1 MFWSSIRHVTERVS
15 FRLPL
20 SYALLVV
27 VSSAI
32 GYSIIYLMVA
42 SYLVK
47 ETDTDLLSISREF
60 VDYVRTASLEE
71 VHLEMIRE
79 ANARG
84 IKNAFL
90 RLLSDRGATLCASDL
105 TLWTDIPVDPSLLER
120 TSIGQPALVTLERDH
135 DGGKVRML
143 FAHVDPDRVLNIGLS
158 LRDDTALLD
167 NLGRT
172 ATVLMLL
179 MVLLGVGVGWGAT
192 RRAMKKIE
200 SLTCA
205 VTRIA
210 DGHFDERVETS
221 RRVDELERLAIAF
234 NRMVQQLQRLME
246 EMKQVND
253 SIAHDLRSPLTRMRG
268 VAETTLTGP
277 EDLSEYRSMA
287 ASVIEECDRLLSLIK
302 TNLEISEA
310 EAGVTRLV
318 IGKVDLALLVRD
330 GMELFEPIAEDKGIT
345 MALKAPEI
353 MPFNGD
359 IRRLQRLLANL
370 LDNAIK
376 YTLSGGTVTVALE
389 RHGQEV
395 LLSVRDTGIGIS
407 EQDLPRVF
415 DRYFRGDQSRSAE
428 GNGLGLAL
436 AQAIARA
443 HGGLVTVQSQL
454 GSGSTFIL
462 RLPCRE

>member
-1 MFWSSIRHVTERVS
+1 MFWSSIRLITEKVS

-32 GYSIIYLMVA
+32 GYSIIYLIVA

-47 ETDTDLLSISREF
+47 ETDNDLLSTSREF
-60 VDYVRTASLEE
+60 VDYVRTANLEE
-71 VHLEMIRE
+71 VHLEMNRE

-90 RLLSDRGATLCASDL
+90 RLVTGSGATLCSSDL
-105 TLWTDIPVDPSLLER
+105 TLWMDILVDSTLLKR
-120 TSIGQPALVTLERDH
+120 TSKGQPAVVTLEREY

-143 FAHVDPDRVLNIGLS
+143 YAQVDPDRVLNIGVS
-158 LRDDTALLD
+158 IRDDTALLN
-167 NLGRT
+167 NLRRT

-179 MVLLGVGVGWGAT
+179 MVLLGVGVGWMAT

-205 VTRIA
+205 ATRIA

-221 RRVDELERLAIAF
+221 RRLDELERLAIAF
-234 NRMVQQLQRLME
+234 NRMVQQIQRLME
-246 EMKQVND
+246 EMKQIND

-277 EDLSEYRSMA
+277 EDLSEYRNMA

-310 EAGVTRLV
+310 EAGVTRLL
-318 IGKVDLALLVRD
+318 IGRVDLALLVRD
-330 GMELFEPIAEDKGIT
+330 GMELFEPIAEDKGVA
-345 MALKAPEI
+345 MRSDAPESLL
-353 MPFNGD
+353 FSGD
-359 IRRLQRLLANL
+359 TRRLQRLLANL

-376 YTLSGGTVTVALE
+376 YTLSGGTVTVKLE
-389 RHGQEV
+389 RQGQEV
-395 LLSVRDTGIGIS
+395 LLSVQDTGIGIS

-443 HGGLVTVQSQL
+443 HGGLVTVRSRL
-454 GSGSTFIL
+454 GSGSTFQL